1 MNQITIKGAHAG
13 RIEVRKGQ
21 IIEIS
26 TVAGNQVCD
35 FFAFNLD
42 NIREALSPAHMRSVM
57 RRIYFTEGD
66 RFWTVL
72 RNPMFEVLRLT
83 MNVHDFCL
91 PCCDPMRYSMDFRLS
106 EHRSCRMNLAEVMAD
121 FNIPYEYLPEPVNL
135 FQPTPIGADGLIG
148 GGMSPAAPGDKVV
161 LRALMNVLAV
171 GSACPQ
177 DQTPLNNYRPSDIRF
192 EVRDGGTSH

>member
-1 MNQITIKGAHAG
+1 MNSITIKGGHAG

-26 TVAGNQVCD
+26 TLAGHQVCD
-35 FFAFNLD
+35 FFGFNLD
-42 NIREALSPAHMRSVM
+42 NVRETLSPSHMRSVM

-72 RNPMFEVLRLT
+72 RNPMFEVLQDT
-83 MNVHDFCL
+83 MHVHDFCL
-91 PCCDPMRYSMDFRLS
+91 PPCDPMRYSMDFGIDQ
-106 EHRSCRMNLAEVMAD
+106 HRSCRMNLAEAMAD
-121 FNIPYEYLPEPVNL
+121 FSIPYEYLPDPVNL
-135 FQPTPIGADGLIG
+135 FQPTPIGDDGLIR

-161 LRALMNVLAV
+161 LLALMNVLAV

-177 DQTPLNNYRPSDIRF
+177 DQTPLNNYKPSDIRF
-192 EVRDGGTSH
+192 EVRDHSTGA